1 MTTES
6 VRCTGY
12 EKLHHGQKLNVYGY
26 RQPIFIT
33 YGKHTLY
40 VQEISEKWST
50 VSLSNILV

>member
-40 VQEISEKWST
+40 VQEISEK
-50 VSLSNILV
+50 